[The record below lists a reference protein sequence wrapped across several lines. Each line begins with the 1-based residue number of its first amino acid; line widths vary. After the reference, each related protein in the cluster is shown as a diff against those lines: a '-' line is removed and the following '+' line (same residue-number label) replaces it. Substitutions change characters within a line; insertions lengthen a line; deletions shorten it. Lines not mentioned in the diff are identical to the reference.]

1 MPFVKGNQ
9 LGKANLGRKK
19 ESKKTIWLMES
30 LQEHGY
36 NYEAMLVG
44 FLQKAAKGDRLALDM
59 AHLLVKMVPH
69 MANAPKQDV
78 GQTMIETLVINRFD
92 SSGTPRLYQTGTPSD
107 EAGKAVESI
116 EPPAVDAEIIQDEE
130 HNA

>member
-1 MPFVKGNQ
+1 MPFSKGNQ

-30 LQEHGY
+30 LAEHGY
-36 NYEAMLVG
+36 NYEAMLVS

-59 AHLLVKMVPH
+59 AHLLVKLVPH

-78 GQTMIETLVINRFD
+78 GINQIETLVINRFEAVKRD
-92 SSGTPRLYQTGTPSD
+92 VIEGELANEHDGVHEGTPSQD
-107 EAGKAVESI
+107 TVTDGGQAKA
-116 EPPAVDAEIIQDEE
+116 
-130 HNA
+130 

>member
-1 MPFVKGNQ
+1 MPFSKGNQ

-36 NYEAMLVG
+36 DYEGMLVK
-44 FLQKAAKGDRLALDM
+44 FLERAAKGDRLALEM
-59 AHLLVKMVPH
+59 AHLLVKLVPH

-78 GQTMIETLVINRFD
+78 GINQIETLVIQRFE
-92 SSGTPRLYQTGTPSD
+92 PVKQPSID
-107 EAGKAVESI
+107 TQIVS
-116 EPPAVDAEIIQDEE
+116 EPEN
-130 HNA
+130 NA